1 MHTESIL
8 FVQYCHTT
16 STIRFSNRNRC
27 LHPSTYDSEQPKGAL
42 FVMIGF
48 AAQDGYGTVKLFDK
62 EQPHH
67 LMAECH
73 TGERNLFA
81 RTVVDSL
88 RETIWTANDK
98 HQTACTGG
106 TTTVNIPRKFHGTEF
121 LATLIEQR
129 YPVSIAEAA
138 PSRSFCCS
146 KLRDLAFLSSGMT
159 SMLKGT

>member
-1 MHTESIL
+1 
-8 FVQYCHTT
+8 
-16 STIRFSNRNRC
+16 
-27 LHPSTYDSEQPKGAL
+27 
-42 FVMIGF
+42 MIGF
-48 AAQDGYGTVKLFDK
+48 AAQDGHGTVKLFDK

-88 RETIWTANDK
+88 GETIWAANDK

-138 PSRSFCCS
+138 QYHLSLALLLLLETERLGIPEFGD
-146 KLRDLAFLSSGMT
+146 DLHAKGDIMPYAFGVFGN
-159 SMLKGT
+159 KGLHMAVGCFPDNDKMYFHKQRVMIGN